1 MAKILHV
8 LQVGYPPEVRAEKI
22 IRSLRRAGHEVFIVA
37 RMPGQEKASPDEC
50 LYLAESRTLISEC
63 IPYSPVYTGGI
74 MGAIE
79 RWKPDLI
86 LAREMLI
93 TASAALAARKYT
105 IPLLIDMAEPYPEA
119 MRVWRKYNAN
129 PLSRFLMHTVRVPD
143 VVEKDAVKKSNGIIV
158 VCQEHIERLQ
168 TLYNVPRENMV
179 VVHNTPE
186 KEKFETVKRGVSKRP
201 HIFGY
206 HGYLTNDRGLD
217 NFILGFNKAHKT
229 IPDIRLIIAGE
240 GREEHALR
248 SLATSLPCADAITF
262 TGGYTSEQ
270 LPGLYSEIDFGIT
283 PYRVNGFI
291 NNTISNKNFD
301 YLVCGKPMLT
311 SLAAPLVRLMKET
324 GGGIAVNCEQPEDIA
339 QGIQQLLSADTQ
351 SMALKGMSYA
361 NDYYT
366 WHHDSKKLVDFI
378 EQYL

>member
-22 IRSLRRAGHEVFIVA
+22 IRSLRQAGHEVFIVA
-37 RMPGQEKASPDEC
+37 RMPRHKRISPDEC

-93 TASAALAARKYT
+93 TASAALAARKHN
-105 IPLLIDMAEPYPEA
+105 IPVLIDMAEPYPEA
-119 MRVWRKYNAN
+119 MRVWKKYNAN
-129 PLSRFLMHTVRVPD
+129 PILRFLTHTLRLPD
-143 VVEKDAVKKSNGIIV
+143 YIEKDAVKKSKGIIV
-158 VCQEHIERLQ
+158 VCDEHKQRLQ
-168 TLYNVPRENMV
+168 HLFNLPDKHIAI
-179 VVHNTPE
+179 VHNTPE
-186 KEKFETVKRGVSKRP
+186 IREFDNVKKGVSNTP
-201 HIFGY
+201 CIFGY

-217 NFILGFNKAHKT
+217 TFIKGFDIAFSLFPH
-229 IPDIRLIIAGE
+229 IRLIISGE
-240 GREEHALR
+240 GAEEHYLR
-248 SLATSLPCADAITF
+248 SLAASLPSSDAITF
-262 TGGYTSEQ
+262 TGVYDAED
-270 LPGLYSEIDFGIT
+270 LPRLYSDIDFGIT

-366 WHHDSKKLVDFI
+366 WHHDSERLVDFI